1 MTEYEI
7 LELTYSIIDSMATVF
22 AVYLTILTGYLV
34 VVYLIGTQLVTH
46 QVFVINSLFI
56 AITGVQTYSVYQYAL
71 ETEALLKMKEQLSTL
86 TPFQQAMAQPI
97 GSYITVV
104 LMLFGVLAALY
115 FFMNIRR
122 ARVA

>member
-34 VVYLIGTQLVTH
+34 VAYLIGTQLVTH

-97 GSYITVV
+97 GSYRTVV
-104 LMLFGVLAALY
+104 LMLFGVLASLY

>member
-34 VVYLIGTQLVTH
+34 VAYLIGTQLVTH

-104 LMLFGVLAALY
+104 LMLFGVLASLY

>member
-7 LELTYSIIDSMATVF
+7 LELTYSVIDSMATVF

-34 VVYLIGTQLVTH
+34 VAYLIGKQLVTH

-56 AITGVQTYSVYQYAL
+56 AITGVQIYSVYQYAL
-71 ETEALLKMKEQLSTL
+71 EIEALLQTKEQLSPL
-86 TPFQQAMAQPI
+86 TPFQLAMVQPV
-97 GSYITVV
+97 GSYLTVV
-104 LMLFGVLAALY
+104 LMLFGVLASLY
-115 FFMNIRR
+115 FFMNMRR

>member
-34 VVYLIGTQLVTH
+34 VAYLIGTQLVTY
-46 QVFVINSLFI
+46 QVFVISSLFI

-97 GSYITVV
+97 GRLHKTI
-104 LMLFGVLAALY
+104 
-115 FFMNIRR
+115 
-122 ARVA
+122 AR

>member
-34 VVYLIGTQLVTH
+34 VAYLIGTQLVTY
-46 QVFVINSLFI
+46 QVFVISSLFI

-104 LMLFGVLAALY
+104 LMLFGVLASLY
-115 FFMNIRR
+115 FFTNIRR